1 MSRSSTPRDGSD
13 AETAADAVGA
23 LPGPDLD
30 DDGEVM
36 ASVEESTARPELI
49 IADVSRDGAWLSVE
63 AAEAPV
69 LAEWC

>member
-30 DDGEVM
+30 GEVM
-36 ASVEESTARPELI
+36 ASVEESAARPELI
-49 IADVSRDGAWLSVE
+49 IADVSRDDAWLSVE
-63 AAEAPV
+63 EAEAPV
-69 LAEWC
+69 LTEWC

>member
-1 MSRSSTPRDGSD
+1 MSWSSTPRDGTD

-30 DDGEVM
+30 GPEVM

-49 IADVSRDGAWLSVE
+49 IADISRDDAWLSVDE
-63 AAEAPV
+63 AEAPV
-69 LAEWC
+69 LTEWC